1 MTAPTASASN
11 NNAQDQQLIV
21 RAYYLLPKS
30 NGDYFVFPKYYNFV
44 TTQTFIDSL
53 NHNHFISLKTQLP
66 NEPIKPVHAYISHI
80 RELDSNRKNSFK
92 ELHAEPI
99 HPSKKELSAWYN
111 YLNILRKKKNTSAH
125 SSKPKRRP
133 K

>member
-1 MTAPTASASN
+1 MTAPTTSASN
-11 NNAQDQQLIV
+11 NNAKDQQLIV
-21 RAYYLLPKS
+21 RAYYLLPKN

-44 TTQTFIDSL
+44 TNQAFIDSL

-66 NEPIKPVHAYISHI
+66 NEPIKPVHAHISHI
-80 RELDSNRKNSFK
+80 CKTDPNHENNFK

-111 YLNILRKKKNTSAH
+111 YLNILEKKNTSAH
-125 SSKPKRRP
+125 SSKPTKEA
-133 K
+133 

>member
-1 MTAPTASASN
+1 MTAPTTSASN
-11 NNAQDQQLIV
+11 NNVQDQQLIV

-44 TTQTFIDSL
+44 TTQAFIDSL

-66 NEPIKPVHAYISHI
+66 NEPIKPVHAHISHI
-80 RELDSNRKNSFK
+80 RKPDSNRENSFK

-111 YLNILRKKKNTSAH
+111 YLNILKKKNTSAH
-125 SSKPKRRP
+125 SSKPKRSPR
-133 K
+133 

>member
-1 MTAPTASASN
+1 MTAPTTSASN
-11 NNAQDQQLIV
+11 NNAKDQQLIV

-44 TTQTFIDSL
+44 TTQAFIDSL

-66 NEPIKPVHAYISHI
+66 NEPIKPVHAHIIHI
-80 RELDSNRKNSFK
+80 RKPDSNRENSFK

-99 HPSKKELSAWYN
+99 HPSKKELRAWYN
-111 YLNILRKKKNTSAH
+111 YLNILKKKKNASVH
-125 SSKPKRRP
+125 PSKPAKES
-133 K
+133 